1 MRIGVFCPNWVG
13 DAVMSIP
20 FFNQLMEIHKNP
32 IIFAISKSWVAPIY
46 TNHPDVNEV
55 ISFEKKDLFGLRS
68 TKNSGLS
75 LKALDL
81 DIFYLLSDSF
91 RSAYIARKSE
101 APIVIGYSGQGRTQ
115 MLTKVIAR
123 PKNKAHRT
131 NYYLNLLPD
140 QELPIKSQNYSGIK
154 ISQNEKK
161 WAQIELSNL
170 NIKDPIAFFPFS
182 VAKSRNIPEL
192 KTLEFLRKTKNKI
205 IIFGGKR
212 DRKISEK
219 IISELQN
226 PNIHSL
232 AGQYDL
238 RESMALISECNGAI
252 ASDSGL
258 GHISANIGIPTVS
271 MFGAGDPDITR
282 PIGIKTTYLNE
293 NVYCSPC
300 LKNSCYNK
308 KEPLLC
314 LNTIKSD
321 KVWDTLSTLQS

>member
-20 FFNQLMEIHKNP
+20 FFNQLREIHKNAV
-32 IIFAISKSWVAPIY
+32 IFAISKSWVSPIY
-46 TNHPDVNEV
+46 TNHPD
-55 ISFEKKDLFGLRS
+55 ISEIITFEKKDLFGLRS

-75 LKALDL
+75 LKSLDL

-101 APIVIGYSGQGRTQ
+101 ASIIIGYSGQGRTQ
-115 MLTKVIAR
+115 MLTKVISR
-123 PKNKAHRT
+123 PKNKTHRT
-131 NYYLNLLPD
+131 NYYLNLLID
-140 QELPIKSQNYSGIK
+140 EELPIKSQNYSGII
-154 ISQNEKK
+154 ISQNEKQ
-161 WAQIELSNL
+161 WAQTELSKL

-192 KTLEFLRKTKNKI
+192 KTLEFLKKTKNNI

-219 IISELQN
+219 IISKLQSSH
-226 PNIHSL
+226 IHSL

-238 RESMALISECNGAI
+238 RKSIALISECDGAI

-271 MFGAGDPDITR
+271 IFGAGDPDITR
-282 PIGIKTTYLNE
+282 PIGIKTSYLNE

-300 LKNSCYNK
+300 LKNSCENK

-314 LNTIKSD
+314 LNTISAD
-321 KVWDTLSTLQS
+321 KVWSTLSRL